1 MPRRISRS
9 PTARACDTHCL
20 QSEPTIFETKSD
32 LSRQTRPS
40 YESALKSAY
49 NSKCCT
55 RDGLRDFLRRSTMSY
70 RQATASLSVGSSAP
84 GEKKMRDC
92 DLAEL
97 ARVKTVNFPKA
108 N

>member
-1 MPRRISRS
+1 VL
-9 PTARACDTHCL
+9 H
-20 QSEPTIFETKSD
+20 E
-32 LSRQTRPS
+32 
-40 YESALKSAY
+40 
-49 NSKCCT
+49 
-55 RDGLRDFLRRSTMSY
+55 GWLRDFLRRSTMRY
-70 RQATASLSVGSSAP
+70 RQATSSLSVDSSAP